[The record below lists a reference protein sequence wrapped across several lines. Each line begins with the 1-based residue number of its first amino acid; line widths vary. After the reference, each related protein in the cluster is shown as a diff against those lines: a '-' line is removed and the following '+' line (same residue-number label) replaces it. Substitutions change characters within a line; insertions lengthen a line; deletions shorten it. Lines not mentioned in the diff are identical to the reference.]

1 LLDSSRSGGIINFTT
16 PSKVWDTIQAS
27 DEVERIRAENRIKV
41 NDLFN
46 GAPPLSEEEARKW
59 NLKVN
64 VNWGEGPVLASH
76 ARRQYVNAFQR
87 PGVAF
92 RVTLP
97 LAPDE
102 KALDWGMFITETIN
116 RCIKRSKP
124 YFHLKLNQFASVVA
138 HGPGPQ
144 IWYDNESWCADFL
157 PIEDLRLATD
167 TEISLENCEWFA
179 ARHRFSEGELTE
191 KVFGE
196 NSDPNWDRPAISK
209 ILHNYH
215 DRNFENED
223 YDWLNSPEKM
233 AELVKQNLGF
243 YSSDGVPTIPLWN
256 FYFRDRDAKRRENWK
271 LVVVPDHGVLGEP
284 PATEFLYHSDKPFAE
299 KLDHILHIQYGDLNN
314 KAPFLY
320 HSIRSLGFLLME
332 PCFYTN
338 LTRCRLLQH
347 TFEQFNVW
355 LRSVDPAGRA
365 RAQKVELFDR
375 AFIPE
380 GVSIV
385 PQTERHQ
392 IDARLVE
399 TVMAQLKQLMA
410 EASAS
415 YVQSTDNG
423 TQKEQTAFETSVKLQ
438 QVNAMM
444 SGMLTVAF
452 FQETFAYRE
461 VCRRFCLR
469 GTTNPDAIKFQKLCK
484 ERGIPPIWLNAEL
497 WDIEPEIPLGAGN
510 PSMAQAEAN
519 QLMQQ
524 REKYDP
530 TAQQEILHDFTAVV
544 TSNPRKAAR
553 LVPLD
558 GNRGVTDAQRDA
570 EFAFATLM
578 HGVPVRMKE
587 GLSPIEQIETLLG
600 LMAGVIARVE
610 KQTNLATPS
619 ELAGL
624 QQVGQYVSGLIQH
637 LGQNPEEKQRVKQ
650 YGDVLGKLMNSL
662 KGFAQ
667 RLQEQQQAQTDPE
680 SQAKAETTKMLAEI
694 KAHISASAAAQK
706 MQQKQIAFQ
715 SDQQRRDAQTQA
727 EIRRQNL
734 KAGHEVGVEHAKAA
748 HEIGRE
754 TAKTK
759 ADIKLR
765 KYAAYHSQEGEE

>member
-1 LLDSSRSGGIINFTT
+1 MNFSTVKHVT
-16 PSKVWDTIQAS
+16 DTIFSS
-27 DEVERIRAENRIKV
+27 DEVERIRAENRVKV
-41 NDLFN
+41 DQMFN
-46 GAPPLSEEEARKW
+46 GAPPLSADEAKKW

-64 VNWGEGPVLASH
+64 VNFGEGPVLAAH
-76 ARRQYVNAFQR
+76 ARRQYTNAFQR

-102 KALDWGMFITETIN
+102 KATEWAMEITEFIN
-116 RCIKRSKP
+116 RILKRSKP
-124 YFHLKLNQFASVVA
+124 YFHLKLNQFSSVVA
-138 HGPGPQ
+138 HGPGAQ
-144 IWYDNESWCADFL
+144 LWDDNDSWCPDFM
-157 PIEDLRLATD
+157 PIGDLRLATD
-167 TEISLENCEWFA
+167 TELSLENVEWFS
-179 ARHRFSEGELTE
+179 ARHRYSEGELTE

-196 NSDPNWDRPAISK
+196 HSDQHWRKAAIK
-209 ILHNYH
+209 KLLWNYH
-215 DRNFENED
+215 DRNYENQT
-223 YDWLNSPEKM
+223 YDWMNAPEKM
-233 AELVKQNLGF
+233 AELVKQNLGY
-243 YSSDGVPTIPLWN
+243 YSSDAVPTIPLWH
-256 FYFRDRDAKRRENWK
+256 FYYRDRDKRKENWK
-271 LVVVPDHGVLGEP
+271 LVVVPDQGVLGTYE
-284 PATEFLYHSDKPFAE
+284 TDEFFYKSDKPFAD
-299 KLDHILHIQYGDLNN
+299 KLDHILHIQFGDLNN

-355 LRSVDPAGRA
+355 LRSVDPSGRA

-380 GVSIV
+380 GISIV

-461 VCRRFCLR
+461 ICRRFCLR
-469 GTTNPDAIKFQKLCK
+469 GTTDPDCIKFQKHCREL
-484 ERGIPPIWLNAEL
+484 GIPRIWLNVEL

-558 GNRGVTDAQRDA
+558 SGRGVTDAQRDA

-587 GLSPIEQIETLLG
+587 GLSAREQVETLLG
-600 LMAGVIARVE
+600 LMAGVIARIE

-624 QQVGQYVSGLIQH
+624 QQVGQYVNGLIQQ
-637 LGQNPEEKQRVKQ
+637 LAQNKEENQRVKQ
-650 YGDVLGKLMNSL
+650 YSDVLGKLMNSL
-662 KGFAQ
+662 KAFAQ
-667 RLQEQQQAQTDPE
+667 RLQEQQKASQQNPE
-680 SQAKAETTKMLAEI
+680 AIAKAETTKMLAEV
-694 KAHISASAAAQK
+694 KAHTSAASAAQK
-706 MQQKQIAFQ
+706 MHQKQIGFDAEQ
-715 SDQQRRDAQTQA
+715 KRKDAQTAA
-727 EIRRQNL
+727 ELRRQNL

-748 HEIGRE
+748 HEIRRE
-754 TAKTK
+754 AVKTH
-759 ADIKLR
+759 ADVKLR
-765 KYAAYHSQEGEE
+765 KYAAYHSQDDGE